1 MAQNEGRDTFRVE
14 RDIAI
19 AAPAEEVFGFIVD
32 FHRWVA
38 WSPWEGIDPNMR
50 RTYSGPD
57 AGRGATYEWEG
68 IRKVGKGRMEILDA
82 EQSTDVRI
90 KLDFITP
97 FKAQNVTRF
106 TLRQEGDT
114 TLVNWSMTGPKTLM
128 SKVMG
133 IFMSMDKLVGRD
145 FEKGLAQLKS
155 EAES

>member
-1 MAQNEGRDTFRVE
+1 MEKNEDRDTFRVE
-14 RDIAI
+14 RDITI

-32 FHRWVA
+32 FHRWVT
-38 WSPWEGIDPNMR
+38 WSPG
-50 RTYSGPD
+50 
-57 AGRGATYEWEG
+57 EG

-155 EAES
+155 EAER

>member
-1 MAQNEGRDTFRVE
+1 MEKNEDRDTFRVE
-14 RDIAI
+14 RDITI

-32 FHRWVA
+32 FHRWVT
-38 WSPWEGIDPNMR
+38 WSPG
-50 RTYSGPD
+50 
-57 AGRGATYEWEG
+57 EG

-128 SKVMG
+128 PKVMG

-155 EAES
+155 EAER